1 MEFCYDVEECNNL
14 SVHMFLTQFSGFHFE
29 VEKDDKNTK
38 IQVSLKT
45 SDNAMYVNNTQYME
59 LTIDN
64 DAFKYDSTE
73 TVYTIIDSLRKG
85 KWTTQKAVNNVI
97 NETIG
102 NLFGYIEETLLG
114 YLDPN
119 KCPYC
124 GVQQKELPRD
134 NEQISKVFIDES
146 SLIIDD
152 YNTTKVSIKYC
163 PMCGRKLVD

>member
-1 MEFCYDVEECNNL
+1 MEFCYDVEECNNI
-14 SVHMFLTQFSGFHFE
+14 SVHMFLTQFSGFYFG

-45 SDNAMYVNNTQYME
+45 SDNAMYVNNTQDME

-64 DAFKYDSTE
+64 DAFKYDITE

-85 KWTTQKAVNNVI
+85 KWTTQKAVNSVI
-97 NETIG
+97 NETIDF
-102 NLFGYIEETLLG
+102 LFGNIEETLLD

-146 SLIIDD
+146 SLVIDD
-152 YNTTKVSIKYC
+152 YNTTKVAIKYC
-163 PMCGRKLVD
+163 PICGRKLVN